1 MWGYKVCCCTLM
13 DSALSLSLQVLKGC
27 KTLHISVCSMGPTPG
42 GYITNN
48 LYSWVDPQGRSV
60 SPPPDSQEDSQRH
73 GMEERAVRTKW
84 KCVLVVKYGGPAE
97 RSMQTLETVVTGN
110 KDAARVLWKQH
121 LSDSELFI
129 IKDLSP
135 GFYNCPPASDSS
147 QLGTAG
153 YSSKV
158 LMTFVTDSL
167 KDRLILK

>member
-1 MWGYKVCCCTLM
+1 M
-13 DSALSLSLQVLKGC
+13 LKGC
-27 KTLHISVCSMGPTPG
+27 KTLNISVCSMGPTPG

-73 GMEERAVRTKW
+73 GHRMEEQMVRTKW
-84 KCVLVVKYGGPAE
+84 NCVLAVKYGGPAD
-97 RSMQTLETVVTGN
+97 RSIQTPETVVTGN
-110 KDAARVLWKQH
+110 KDVARVLLKQH

-129 IKDLSP
+129 IKDLLP
-135 GFYNCPPASDSS
+135 GFCNCPPPASDSS
-147 QLGTAG
+147 QLGAAV

-158 LMTFVTDSL
+158 LVTFAADIL